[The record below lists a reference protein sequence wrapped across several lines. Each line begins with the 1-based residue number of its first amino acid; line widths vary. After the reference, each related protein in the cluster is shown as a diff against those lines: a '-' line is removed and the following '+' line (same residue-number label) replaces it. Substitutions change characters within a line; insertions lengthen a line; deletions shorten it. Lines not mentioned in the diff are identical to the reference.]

1 VLGLWPQSLRHYF
14 SVVFIASVLAQ
25 NFSARAEGRVA
36 ESLAKFSA
44 AALTA
49 VESDAVK
56 AFSDS
61 STVAPSRESFFAYLC
76 PDGFDIMSGR
86 F

>member
-1 VLGLWPQSLRHYF
+1 LAA
-14 SVVFIASVLAQ
+14 VVAALFFGRLHCIGSRAE
-25 NFSARAEGRVA
+25 FSARAEGRVA

-56 AFSDS
+56 AVSDS